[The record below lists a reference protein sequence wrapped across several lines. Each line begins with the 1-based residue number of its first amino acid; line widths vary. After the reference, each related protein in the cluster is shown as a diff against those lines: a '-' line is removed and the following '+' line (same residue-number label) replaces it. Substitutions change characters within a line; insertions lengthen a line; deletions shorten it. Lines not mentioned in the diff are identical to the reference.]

1 MNTLE
6 AAQNILNIAR
16 ESRNQFAV
24 TGREF
29 DKVKA
34 NMYSIFECYAHG
46 IIDWD
51 TSRKYF
57 RESIKQYLSFYQG
70 ADLKE
75 ERESMRSEYR
85 RVVAEY
91 KVAMDEYK
99 SVKEAKLAAS
109 LTKKHNLSESVAQ
122 AHSETYYKKRA
133 LSESELRDTI
143 TLNTWQR
150 VMEAYPNLTVRDEDR
165 VRMLTIFEGPTV
177 DTTQMITTVMKEG
190 PNDNIGRRERAPNGQ
205 MTGSTRGF
213 DTDHD
218 YFNPN
223 AGHRDQ
229 PSHPENDGLGLE
241 QPDPKTGI
249 YPDELEWEPETS
261 PRPKLRPGSDRST
274 SPRPRLRP
282 ESVNE
287 DDRRVVFDV
296 IDSAA
301 AKYGVSPAI
310 ARGMADQESGFNQG
324 AVGDGGTAFGLFQVR
339 QPAIDDV
346 NRVYGTNFTID
357 DVKDMKT
364 NADVAMR
371 YFKMQKDTYGAED
384 DRTALMMYNGGPG
397 ILRRGQKAQSM
408 ASKHADR
415 VIKKSA
421 NYTPP
426 ASAKI
431 TKPASTGPD
440 KASIDKA
447 VKQAIAYTGNVTY
460 QDLAKAS
467 GIKDPNKIFPG
478 QEIVLPGGGSYTV
491 RKGDTLSH
499 IAQRYNK
506 GRLSEGWKE
515 LPPIDRDRYQE
526 RPGLEGPFSTLSGKV
541 VYYDPKEGKYYDS
554 DTDMYLSYDEFK
566 ALDNDNTGMKESIDA
581 IQRIVTDKQAEKVHG
596 VLVDLFTASAIAQV
610 YDAVNDQN
618 KAAIDK
624 MLTTK
629 AGLMKISDFAMKQ
642 LSENNKVNEAHQIDW
657 PDKDEDG
664 DSEMEQH
671 AYNAIRHG
679 MHAYD
684 AYDHVYSMSRER
696 DWLAANKDDIIK
708 MFAQYGLQTEGH
720 SPHPK
725 GSAKYKKHMAAKH
738 AAMNEVSSPSIQFGM
753 FSPGGDAQIENGI
766 NHILRKFTDDA
777 IAGTEGDRDRLRA
790 EAHEEL
796 QKMLEEMSE
805 EKEYEEAMDTD
816 VRQRSAHYLEK
827 GIIRV
832 YNMLD
837 YGSKMKEDIDAE
849 WAAVKATNNQIKIN
863 RFLAGLDQETAKR
876 LTGNQAQL
884 VKKVG
889 KDMVPVNQPYT
900 HDTNPAYADK
910 AAARK
915 DGIPYKDIVKRMANE
930 DELTDRKMTKAEKA
944 KETRLKK
951 KYDDSDMKASMKK
964 QYGDDWEEVYYATI
978 RKQAMEMFKEMTAG
992 AVASVAMPMG
1002 KMQRRNKTT
1011 EAHPNSKVYDKCW
1024 DGYEKVP
1031 GKKRGE
1037 PGSCRKKD

>member
-301 AKYGVSPAI
+301 AKYGVSP
-310 ARGMADQESGFNQG
+310 D
-324 AVGDGGTAFGLFQVR
+324 L
-339 QPAIDDV
+339 
-346 NRVYGTNFTID
+346 
-357 DVKDMKT
+357 
-364 NADVAMR
+364 
-371 YFKMQKDTYGAED
+371 
-384 DRTALMMYNGGPG
+384 
-397 ILRRGQKAQSM
+397 
-408 ASKHADR
+408 
-415 VIKKSA
+415 IK
-421 NYTPP
+421 
-426 ASAKI
+426 
-431 TKPASTGPD
+431 
-440 KASIDKA
+440 
-447 VKQAIAYTGNVTY
+447 VQ
-460 QDLAKAS
+460 
-467 GIKDPNKIFPG
+467 
-478 QEIVLPGGGSYTV
+478 
-491 RKGDTLSH
+491 
-499 IAQRYNK
+499 
-506 GRLSEGWKE
+506 
-515 LPPIDRDRYQE
+515 
-526 RPGLEGPFSTLSGKV
+526 
-541 VYYDPKEGKYYDS
+541 
-554 DTDMYLSYDEFK
+554 
-566 ALDNDNTGMKESIDA
+566 
-581 IQRIVTDKQAEKVHG
+581 
-596 VLVDLFTASAIAQV
+596 
-610 YDAVNDQN
+610 
-618 KAAIDK
+618 
-624 MLTTK
+624 
-629 AGLMKISDFAMKQ
+629 
-642 LSENNKVNEAHQIDW
+642 
-657 PDKDEDG
+657 
-664 DSEMEQH
+664 
-671 AYNAIRHG
+671 
-679 MHAYD
+679 
-684 AYDHVYSMSRER
+684 
-696 DWLAANKDDIIK
+696 
-708 MFAQYGLQTEGH
+708 
-720 SPHPK
+720 
-725 GSAKYKKHMAAKH
+725 
-738 AAMNEVSSPSIQFGM
+738 
-753 FSPGGDAQIENGI
+753 
-766 NHILRKFTDDA
+766 
-777 IAGTEGDRDRLRA
+777 
-790 EAHEEL
+790 
-796 QKMLEEMSE
+796 
-805 EKEYEEAMDTD
+805 
-816 VRQRSAHYLEK
+816 
-827 GIIRV
+827 
-832 YNMLD
+832 
-837 YGSKMKEDIDAE
+837 
-849 WAAVKATNNQIKIN
+849 
-863 RFLAGLDQETAKR
+863 
-876 LTGNQAQL
+876 
-884 VKKVG
+884 
-889 KDMVPVNQPYT
+889 
-900 HDTNPAYADK
+900 
-910 AAARK
+910 
-915 DGIPYKDIVKRMANE
+915 
-930 DELTDRKMTKAEKA
+930 
-944 KETRLKK
+944 
-951 KYDDSDMKASMKK
+951 
-964 QYGDDWEEVYYATI
+964 
-978 RKQAMEMFKEMTAG
+978 
-992 AVASVAMPMG
+992 
-1002 KMQRRNKTT
+1002 
-1011 EAHPNSKVYDKCW
+1011 
-1024 DGYEKVP
+1024 
-1031 GKKRGE
+1031 
-1037 PGSCRKKD
+1037 